1 MYLVTVFTTLLCSAI
16 GVTSSPS
23 AVAQQPNAIDPQA
36 IKLEHLDQAKLER
49 LICSRKGRALFI
61 NVWATWCAPCVE
73 EFPDIVKLAEDLRDQ
88 PIDFIA
94 VSGDDF
100 DKAQSTVIPFLMKH
114 KVRFKVY
121 IAKLE
126 GEDQFI
132 DAFDKDWGGG
142 IPATFTFDERG
153 HRQAYLL
160 GKQSFQNL
168 KAAADRALMSIR
180 SKR

>member
-16 GVTSSPS
+16 GVTSSPL

-114 KVRFKVY
+114 KVRLTKIGGVAYQRPLRLTNEVTDKHIF
-121 IAKLE
+121 LE
-126 GEDQFI
+126 NRVFRI
-132 DAFDKDWGGG
+132 
-142 IPATFTFDERG
+142 
-153 HRQAYLL
+153 
-160 GKQSFQNL
+160 
-168 KAAADRALMSIR
+168 
-180 SKR
+180 